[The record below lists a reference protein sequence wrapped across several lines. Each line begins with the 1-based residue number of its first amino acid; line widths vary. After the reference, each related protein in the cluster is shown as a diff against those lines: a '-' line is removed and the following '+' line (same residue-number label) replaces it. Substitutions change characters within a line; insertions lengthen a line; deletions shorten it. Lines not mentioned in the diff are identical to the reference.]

1 VVFSLSSTPSQKR
14 RLQRLGE
21 LLLLGLRA
29 RGEGAA
35 LAHVLWLFIAGLAVL
50 LVRAPQYGWLL
61 APALALFGCLV
72 ATTLFDA
79 IYFIVPDRQLIVMLA
94 CGALFVARLD
104 GPDIAAHIAA
114 AAGAWFFL
122 RSVAYAY
129 ERGRGRPGLG
139 AGDAKLFGVAG
150 LWLGP
155 AGLPSCL
162 IAAVVSALLSVAVER
177 RAGAPP
183 IEEHVLPFGPHLAL
197 GLWLVFIFGPLE
209 WF

>member
-1 VVFSLSSTPSQKR
+1 MCLLSSTPSQKR
-14 RLQRLGE
+14 RRQRLGE

-50 LVRAPQYGWLL
+50 LARAPQYEWLL
-61 APALALFGCLV
+61 APALALFACLV
-72 ATTLFDA
+72 ATALFDA
-79 IYFIVPDRQLIVMLA
+79 IYLIVPDRQLIVMLA
-94 CGALFVARLD
+94 CGAPFLARLD
-104 GPDIAAHIAA
+104 APDIAAHVAA
-114 AAGAWFFL
+114 AAGAWVFL
-122 RSVAYAY
+122 RAFAFAY
-129 ERGRGRPGLG
+129 ERWRGRPGLG

-162 IAAVVSALLSVAVER
+162 IAAVVSALISVAIER
-177 RAGAPP
+177 NAGAPSV
-183 IEEHVLPFGPHLAL
+183 EEHVLPFGPHLAL
-197 GLWLVFIFGPLE
+197 GLWLVFILGPLE